1 VGEDGETI
9 TTVNFREV
17 DGTMLLTLSDL
28 YRSTE
33 ALASDSTGAL
43 PETLDQLE
51 AFLNSPE
58 AATVG

>member
-1 VGEDGETI
+1 
-9 TTVNFREV
+9 
-17 DGTMLLTLSDL
+17 MLLTLIDL